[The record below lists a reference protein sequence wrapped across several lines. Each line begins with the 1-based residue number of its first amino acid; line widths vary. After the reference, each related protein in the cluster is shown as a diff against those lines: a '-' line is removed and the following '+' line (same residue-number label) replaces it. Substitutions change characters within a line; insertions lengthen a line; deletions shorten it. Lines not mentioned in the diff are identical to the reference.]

1 MDQERL
7 GKIARWATNNGNITL
22 ERFLDIK
29 WLIDT
34 IGEQQ
39 KEIENLKQKPTY
51 KGYDIQKLELAYEIN
66 RQYEQRGIDVSDLA
80 AVYQRAKADILEEMQ
95 NSLKRQFNANFNI
108 D

>member
-34 IGEQQ
+34 IGKQQ
-39 KEIENLKQKPTY
+39 REIESLKNPKY
-51 KGYDIQKLELAYEIN
+51 RNVDLQKLELAYVIHQ
-66 RQYEQRGIDVSDLA
+66 QYERQGVDVKDLA
-80 AVYQRAKADILEEMQ
+80 AVYRKAKADMLEEMQ
-95 NSLKRQFNANFNI
+95 NSFKRQINANFNI